1 MSINRISSIIDK
13 ASDINHRLDE
23 LNNRKNKIK
32 ETPWVGNLIVW
43 TDYNKV
49 IGEWNALMDEE
60 ANPKLD
66 ISTTKK

>member
-1 MSINRISSIIDK
+1 M
-13 ASDINHRLDE
+13 
-23 LNNRKNKIK
+23 
-32 ETPWVGNLIVW
+32 GNLIVW

-66 ISTTKK
+66 IYNKKVETFNSITANLSNHP